1 MILELIYQNM
11 TSLIGVLVALFGA
24 GGVGAYISKKF
35 IVDPI
40 REYRD
45 IRKQISR
52 DLVDYANL
60 IANPGSGDSHRTKEA
75 EKALRGD
82 ASDLKAAADDI
93 PVYSLWAKFGIIP
106 LREEVN
112 EAKQKL
118 IGLSNSLDQGNVVW
132 NDEMRNKLKTI
143 MGL

>member
-1 MILELIYQNM
+1 MI
-11 TSLIGVLVALFGA
+11 SIGAVLGGLFGA
-24 GGVGAYISKKF
+24 GGIGLYISKRF
-35 IVDPI
+35 IIEPI

-60 IANPGSGDSHRTKEA
+60 IANPGIDDSQRIQEA
-75 EKALRGD
+75 EKAFRSN

-93 PVYSLWAKFGIIP
+93 PVYSLWSKFRIVP
-106 LREEVN
+106 PREEVD
-112 EAKQKL
+112 EAKQQL